1 MSSIGDVYDD
11 LSLKYCILL
20 VTIDSFADPL
30 QQVNFT
36 MDSSVSMLYYP
47 STAVTQASV
56 SDNDIHWT
64 NDRVQ
69 DGEEKVYSIEYPN
82 PADLNTLFSDVGGG
96 VQTFSCFYRMSPVT
110 LLGSLQLAL
119 KGKFIEMDDKPY
131 YVRRCS

>member
-1 MSSIGDVYDD
+1 MYVLYN
-11 LSLKYCILL
+11 L
-20 VTIDSFADPL
+20 VTIDNLADPL

-64 NDRVQ
+64 NEKVQ
-69 DGEEKVYSIEYPN
+69 DGEEKLYAIEYPN
-82 PADLNTLFSDVGGG
+82 PADLNAVFSNVGGG
-96 VQTFSCFYRMSPVT
+96 VQTFSCFYKMSPVT

-119 KGKFIEMDDKPY
+119 KGMSFIQIFPWRFSDVY
-131 YVRRCS
+131 